1 MLLSAA
7 LVATLTGCGDGE
19 EATTGKRSD
28 APAANGRTTKAK
40 PFISLSAAQVRSA
53 LPTDYTLGDAL
64 VGDDPT
70 VIEGQEARQNCAESS
85 GASCGGLVAGG
96 KKELGAEGPAGEG
109 HIEFTLYS
117 FDSPGAASAV
127 RKSLAATA
135 RASVTVPKQVE
146 IASGADETEAF
157 KGTSTTHVVM
167 RLGSVVAHVRAVD
180 TTTGTVHHVATH
192 QIDLIKDASGG

>member
-1 MLLSAA
+1 MLLGAA

-19 EATTGKRSD
+19 EATTGKPSD
-28 APAANGRTTKAK
+28 APTASGRATKEK

-53 LPTDYTLGDAL
+53 LPADYTLGDAL
-64 VGDDPT
+64 VGDAPIT
-70 VIEGQEARQNCAESS
+70 VKGQEARQNCTESS
-85 GASCGGLVAGG
+85 GASCDGLVAGG
-96 KKELGAEGPAGEG
+96 KKELGAEGSTDEG

-117 FDSPGAASAV
+117 FDSPQAASTV

-135 RASVTVPKQVE
+135 RASVTAPEQVE
-146 IASGADETEAF
+146 IVSGADETEAF

-180 TTTGTVHHVATH
+180 TTTGNVHHVATH
-192 QIDLIKDASGG
+192 QIDLIKDASAK